1 MEDTIIFLVG
11 VGEKSTNNIIEY
23 YNELKNNYF
32 NVKVLTNQP
41 TYFESQDVVIYRK
54 EIFNYF
60 DKIHGALDLI
70 QLFNKNILFLDDDNR
85 LSKDTLLEYIKKSSQ
100 HNFTYVNNYPKGNFI
115 NYKDEYCFRYLLEY
129 MDYRKIEVKDY
140 ETICERLMYF
150 NKTLPLD
157 KIKSNLETIQPI
169 FDYISLM
176 NDTTYTKPFV
186 LGGAE
191 GLALS
196 IVFNLCDVPLKKI
209 NLHG

>member
-11 VGEKSTNNIIEY
+11 VGEKSGNNIKEY
-23 YNELKNNYF
+23 YNELKNSYF

-41 TYFESQDVVIYRK
+41 TYFESEDVITYKK

-60 DKIHGALDLI
+60 DKIHESLDLI
-70 QLFNKNILFLDDDNR
+70 QLYNKNILFLDDDNR
-85 LSKDTLLEYIKKSSQ
+85 LSKDTLLEYIEKSSK
-100 HNFTYVNNYPKGNFI
+100 HNFTYVKNYPKGNFL
-115 NYKDEYCFRYLLEY
+115 NYKDEYCFRFLLEY
-129 MDYRKIEVKDY
+129 MDYRNIEIKDY

-150 NKTLPLD
+150 NKTLPLSE
-157 KIKSNLETIQPI
+157 IKSNLETIQPI

-196 IVFNLCDVPLKKI
+196 IVFNLSDISFNKI
-209 NLHG
+209 DLYG